1 MTLAYQ
7 FQQRLLRQQTQ
18 PLQLQLVQEAYPALQ
33 VEALQHSMRP
43 TQRMYRRHSLQLL

>member
-7 FQQRLLRQQTQ
+7 YQQQ
-18 PLQLQLVQEAYPALQ
+18 PLPQLMKHQLQQLAREAYPALQ
-33 VEALQHSMRP
+33 VEALRHSMRP